1 MPFKANYLNPQ
12 GQLQQGLSTEEVRT
26 AFEARAGLLWVDIFE
41 TTAQDGEFL
50 ERVFGFH
57 PLAIEDCVSPR
68 VLPPKVE
75 QYGDHLFIVVDGVDY
90 DTASDLVAPVELD
103 LFVGPNFVVSN
114 HLLPLPSVQ
123 AVRRLVEETG
133 APMRKGTDFLAYALI
148 DALVQ
153 DAIPAI
159 EKMDDRVEEIE
170 GEALRTPHATY
181 QEAILRFKRSAQRV
195 HRVIAPQREAVHRLS
210 LGEFPIVREEARAFY
225 RDIYDHLVWIED
237 MSQILASRTESTL
250 LVYLLSAAN
259 RQNEI
264 MATLAVV
271 ATIFLPL
278 TLITGIY
285 GMNFKYMPEL
295 QWHWG
300 YFVALGLM
308 LAVAVF
314 TMWWIWARQWIQLK
328 QRRAERE
335 PRPPT
340 TEAERLLSHLTHPAR
355 WRTPQNSGRGPT
367 T

>member
-1 MPFKANYLNPQ
+1 MPFKAYYLNPQ
-12 GQLQQGLSTEEVRT
+12 GQLQQGLSPEEVRA
-26 AFEARAGLLWVDIFE
+26 AFESRAGLLWVDISE
-41 TTAQDGEFL
+41 TTPQDGEFL
-50 ERVFGFH
+50 ERTFSFH
-57 PLAIEDCVSPR
+57 PLAIEDCDSPR

-75 QYGDHLFIVVDGVDY
+75 QYGDYLFIVVDGVDY
-90 DTASDLVAPVELD
+90 DTSSDVVAPVELD
-103 LFVGPNFVVSN
+103 LFVGPHFVVSN

-123 AVRRLVEETG
+123 AIRRLVEEAG
-133 APMRKGTDFLAYALI
+133 APMRRGADFLAYALI

-170 GEALRTPHATY
+170 GEALRAPRATY

-195 HRVIAPQREAVHRLS
+195 HRVIAPQREAGHRLS

-278 TLITGIY
+278 GLITGIY

-295 QWHWG
+295 SWHWG
-300 YFVALGLM
+300 YFAVLGLL
-308 LAVAVF
+308 LAVATLTV
-314 TMWWIWARQWIQLK
+314 WWTLARRWIQL
-328 QRRAERE
+328 RRRGGE
-335 PRPPT
+335 PRPRPLA

-355 WRTPQNSGRGPT
+355 WRAPQGRGPT
-367 T
+367 S